1 MELVE
6 HIVCRQIGSHCYGLN
21 VSVLNF
27 RESAHLQ
34 DLAEI
39 TRILAEA
46 IEEVQQ
52 KEAEIG
58 SFLQVVPS
66 DVNVGL

>member
-1 MELVE
+1 
-6 HIVCRQIGSHCYGLN
+6 
-21 VSVLNF
+21 VLNF
-27 RESAHLQ
+27 RETAHLQ

-52 KEAEIG
+52 KKAEIG